1 MLYFENDYCEGAHPA
16 ILQKLVETNFEKVSG
31 YGTDPYCASAKE
43 KIRAACACP
52 EADVFFI
59 SGGTQANAVVIGSM
73 LHRWEGVLAA
83 TTGHVAAHEAGAIE
97 FTGHKVLS
105 LPHTNGKVAAKD
117 VENFCKTFYADANMD
132 HGALAKAGEELEN
145 VEHAIDENEIITRMR
160 QTNEAFTQMMKK
172 VNSIIKFV
180 VTGENDEEEHG
191 CNGSCE
197 GCSGCGHQH

>member
-1 MLYFENDYCEGAHPA
+1 MKRHPA
-16 ILQKLVETNFEKVSG
+16 YRRLYRK
-31 YGTDPYCASAKE
+31 
-43 KIRAACACP
+43 AA
-52 EADVFFI
+52 
-59 SGGTQANAVVIGSM
+59 GRGN
-73 LHRWEGVLAA
+73 LL
-83 TTGHVAAHEAGAIE
+83 
-97 FTGHKVLS
+97 
-105 LPHTNGKVAAKD
+105 
-117 VENFCKTFYADANMD
+117 ADANMD

-197 GCSGCGHQH
+197 GLQRLRPPALMLRRGRP